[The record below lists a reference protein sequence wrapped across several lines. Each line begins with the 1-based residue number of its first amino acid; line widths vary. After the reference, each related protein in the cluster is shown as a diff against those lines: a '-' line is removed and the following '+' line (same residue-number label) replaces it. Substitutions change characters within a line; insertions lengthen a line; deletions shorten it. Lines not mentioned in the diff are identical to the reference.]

1 MAESGIP
8 ALRLLGEEQIRD
20 ADLRA
25 KLEEARGKFAFDVTV
40 RHIISLQHERD
51 HKAAA
56 DKMRADELA
65 GMPRDRRRRS
75 VIREVIENEGPAPEN
90 LRFMH
95 SVLAICGLPYRQL
108 PAGVLEYERTQGR
121 MGLVVTA
128 GKLRTPDG
136 DRIQQ
141 PVPFGPKA
149 RLVLGHLTTQA
160 IKTKSPD
167 IELADT
173 LTEFLRDLGFPST
186 GGDNGTLR
194 AFKVQL
200 NALFAC
206 HMEISSWD
214 GHKATSIDAKPFDK
228 VEVFFS
234 ESPDQRSLWTSKISF
249 SDRMFTGLMKHA
261 IPMDVR
267 ALRAFQGSARKLD
280 LLYWVG
286 YRLHSIRTPLT
297 VSYQALRSQFGDG
310 FARDRAFRAQLAKDV
325 AHLKE
330 VFPKL
335 PLKLTDTGLFLENA
349 DPAVLALPKLA
360 RIKKR

>member
-1 MAESGIP
+1 MADSDIP
-8 ALRLLGEEQIRD
+8 ALRHEGEQLIRD

-25 KLEEARGKFAFDVTV
+25 KLEDARGKFAFDVSV
-40 RHIISLQHERD
+40 RHIAHIQKERD
-51 HKAAA
+51 EAAA
-56 DKMRADELA
+56 KQKARDKELA
-65 GMPRDRRRRS
+65 GMPRDTRRRS
-75 VIREVIENEGPAPEN
+75 IIREVIENEGPAPEN

-108 PAGVLEYERTQGR
+108 PEEVREYERRQGR

-160 IKTKSPD
+160 ILTKSPD

-173 LTEFLRDLGFPST
+173 LTEFLRDLGYPAT

-286 YRLHSIRTPLT
+286 YRLHSIRAPLT
-297 VSYQALRSQFGDG
+297 VSFQSLRGQFGDG
-310 FARDRAFRAQLAKDV
+310 FKRDVDFKIQFAKDV

-335 PLKLTDTGLFLENA
+335 PLKLTEAGLSLENA
-349 DPAVLALPKLA
+349 DPAVLALPKLT

>member
-1 MAESGIP
+1 M
-8 ALRLLGEEQIRD
+8 RLLSEELIRD

-25 KLEEARGKFAFDVTV
+25 KLEDARGKFAFDITV
-40 RHIISLQHERD
+40 KHLINLQSARD
-51 HKAAA
+51 REAAQKEA
-56 DKMRADELA
+56 RAAELA
-65 GMPRDRRRRS
+65 GMPRDTRRRS

-108 PAGVLEYERTQGR
+108 PEGVLEYERTQGR

-160 IKTKSPD
+160 ILTKSPD
-167 IELADT
+167 IELAET
-173 LTEFLRDLGFPST
+173 LTEFLRDLGYPAT

-286 YRLHSIRTPLT
+286 YRLHSIRAPLT
-297 VSYQALRSQFGDG
+297 VSYSALRGQFGDG
-310 FARDRAFRAQLAKDV
+310 FRRDVDFKKQFAKDV

-335 PLKLTDTGLFLENA
+335 PLKLTETGLSLENA
-349 DPAVLALPKLA
+349 DPAVLALPKPT